1 LGTDFNNKYFYF
13 VLLSLFL
20 IGIGITPSC
29 SNSEKQK
36 FVPETMLS
44 EEEMISIMTD
54 LHLVEAALSLRR
66 NRGQSTNDVK
76 DLWFAQLFEQHKT
89 TATIFEENLSFYNEQ
104 PEKMEKI
111 LEEVMANLSQMQ
123 SELNAGTL
131 DSVKE
136 TN

>member
-1 LGTDFNNKYFYF
+1 LGTKF
-13 VLLSLFL
+13 VKKHFILALLSLFL
-20 IGIGITPSC
+20 FGVLSSC
-29 SNSEKQK
+29 NNKEKQEL
-36 FVPETMLS
+36 VPETMLS

-54 LHLVEAALSLRR
+54 MHLMESALSLRR

-76 DLWFAQLFEQHKT
+76 ELWFAQLFEQHKT

-104 PEKMEKI
+104 PVRMEKF

-123 SELNAGTL
+123 SELNAESF
-131 DSVKE
+131 DSEKE

>member
-1 LGTDFNNKYFYF
+1 MGTNFITKYFF
-13 VLLSLFL
+13 FALLSLFVL
-20 IGIGITPSC
+20 GITHSC
-29 SNSEKQK
+29 SNSEKQE
-36 FVPETMLS
+36 FVPETKLS

-54 LHLVEAALSLRR
+54 LHLMESALSLRR

-76 DLWFAQLFEQHKT
+76 ELWFAQLFEQHKT

-104 PEKMEKI
+104 PVQMEKI

-123 SELNAGTL
+123 SELNAETL
-131 DSVKE
+131 DSEKE